1 MIVLYYQITTAKL
14 WPPSLCELLDILR
27 PLKEITEINFRSRK
41 PPFAVRS
48 AKSFVPLCVWMIFQ
62 TTEWRLVKR
71 KNSYGFLLGLKKR
84 LVGGAKRRHPTELF
98 MRWSMCQPWFN
109 NLLKRRMEKYLLL
122 VLQDN
127 DYIWLLIFKIQV
139 VLSYELYS

>member
-1 MIVLYYQITTAKL
+1 MHFAMIVLYYQITTAKL

-27 PLKEITEINFRSRK
+27 PLKEITEINFCSCK

-48 AKSFVPLCVWMIFQ
+48 VKSFVPLCVWMIFQ

-84 LVGGAKRRHPTELF
+84 LVGGAKRRMTF
-98 MRWSMCQPWFN
+98 RAYGTQ
-109 NLLKRRMEKYLLL
+109 
-122 VLQDN
+122 
-127 DYIWLLIFKIQV
+127 
-139 VLSYELYS
+139 LSYSCDGPCVSRGSIICSSGEWKNTFY